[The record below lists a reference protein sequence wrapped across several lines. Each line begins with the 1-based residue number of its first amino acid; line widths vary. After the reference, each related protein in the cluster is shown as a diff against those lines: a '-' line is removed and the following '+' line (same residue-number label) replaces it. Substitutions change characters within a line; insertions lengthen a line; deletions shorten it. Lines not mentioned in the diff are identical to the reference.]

1 LPLNE
6 KGESVSG
13 TNYDRVSWAIIGMRL
28 LSENPLGYGL
38 VDRSF
43 RRLAQ
48 KVWPES
54 SLAQSHSGW
63 IDFSLGV
70 GVPGALLVL
79 LTFLFGLKGCRD
91 ASDPYKAII
100 WCIVIG
106 IILLFISTEVS
117 QNIYIAGLFL
127 IMGTT
132 IGFGIVK
139 LKS

>member
-1 LPLNE
+1 
-6 KGESVSG
+6 
-13 TNYDRVSWAIIGMRL
+13 
-28 LSENPLGYGL
+28 L

-43 RRLAQ
+43 RHLAQ

-70 GVPGALLVL
+70 GVPGVLFVL

-91 ASDPYKAII
+91 VPDPYKTII
-100 WCIVIG
+100 WSIVIG

-117 QNIYIAGLFL
+117 QSIYIAGLFL
-127 IMGTT
+127 IMGAT
-132 IGFGIVK
+132 IGFGIDK
-139 LKS
+139 LKP